1 MRFRILV
8 LSAVVALSGAVSAQA
23 VRDKLDGFYKLPFG
37 TPFTEAK
44 QKLGATA
51 GESVWVSSDKSL
63 RLKTLT
69 HHDPSLLIGLKSH
82 FVTYYFDAKERLMA
96 AAFTSKYESK
106 EEDDVAACY
115 KASTVVS
122 ELIARYGNPNS
133 QRERDDALYVLF
145 AFKDGSEIETKVESD
160 DKDCEL
166 RVVMRSAAG
175 EKQKL
180 FVD

>member
-1 MRFRILV
+1 MRFRSFLLLAALFV
-8 LSAVVALSGAVSAQA
+8 SVAASAQA

-37 TPFTEAK
+37 TTLAEVK
-44 QKLGATA
+44 QKLGPAA
-51 GESVWVSSDKSL
+51 GESVWVSNDKSL

-82 FVTYYFDAKERLMA
+82 FVTYYFAEEKLIA
-96 AAFTSKYESK
+96 AAFTVKYQSK

-115 KASTVVS
+115 KASDV
-122 ELIARYGNPNS
+122 IAEIVARFGAPSS
-133 QRERDDALYVLF
+133 QRDRDDALYVLF
-145 AFKDGSEIETKVESD
+145 GFKDGSEIEAKVESD
-160 DKDCEL
+160 DNDCEL
-166 RVVMRSAAG
+166 RIVMRGAAG

>member
-1 MRFRILV
+1 MRFRIVIL
-8 LSAVVALSGAVSAQA
+8 LTALFVSLAASAQA

-37 TPFTEAK
+37 TLFAEVK
-44 QKLGATA
+44 QKLGPAA
-51 GESVWVSSDKSL
+51 GESIWVSNDKSL

-82 FVTYYFDAKERLMA
+82 FVTYYFAEEKLIA
-96 AAFTSKYESK
+96 AAFVSKYQSK
-106 EEDDVAACY
+106 KEDDVAACY
-115 KASTVVS
+115 KASDVIS
-122 ELIARYGNPNS
+122 ELIARYGPPSS

-145 AFKDGSEIETKVESD
+145 GFKDGSEIEAKVESD
-160 DKDCEL
+160 DNDCEL
-166 RVVMRSAAG
+166 RIVIRSSAG

>member
-1 MRFRILV
+1 MPFRIIV
-8 LSAVVALSGAVSAQA
+8 LTISLALSGAVLAQA

-37 TPFTEAK
+37 TTFAEVK
-44 QKLGATA
+44 QKLGPSA
-51 GESVWVSSDKSL
+51 GESVWVSNDKTL

-69 HHDPSLLIGLKSH
+69 HHDPALLIGLQSH
-82 FVTYYFDAKERLMA
+82 FVTYYFDPKERLIA
-96 AAFTSKYESK
+96 AAFTSKYQSK
-106 EEDDVAACY
+106 EEDDVAACF
-115 KASTVVS
+115 KASSVVS
-122 ELIARYGNPNS
+122 EIIARYGPPNS

-145 AFKDGSEIETKVESD
+145 AFKDGSEIEAKVESD

-166 RVVMRSAAG
+166 RVVMRSATG